1 MEKSNGKKSAK
12 NRDKS
17 AKNRR
22 KIGKERFC
30 QLLSGRAVH
39 ARSWRVGPIISPI
52 YRRKSQKIAF
62 YRLIFGVFSANILA
76 PGFLAVSD
84 LTVQIS
90 SAFFEKSNGYIFDP
104 TVDFKSEA

>member
-1 MEKSNGKKSAK
+1 MG
-12 NRDKS
+12 
-17 AKNRR
+17 KNRR
-22 KIGKERFC
+22 KIGINRRKIAEK
-30 QLLSGRAVH
+30 SGRSDFASCCRAVLCTRG
-39 ARSWRVGPIISPI
+39 AGASGLIISPI

-76 PGFLAVSD
+76 LGFLAVSD

-90 SAFFEKSNGYIFDP
+90 SALFEKSNGYIFDQ